1 MTPTPVPKQ
10 TNLELN
16 VKSTALYTSNKE
28 VNNEETA
35 VVSAQTSDNTTAV
48 KQVEIR
54 ANEPDLKGAVDA
66 QILAEKLEIVANQ
79 KAEAD
84 KKIEEE
90 NARQIEIEN
99 EAEKEAERVRLEQEK
114 QDWERI

>member
-1 MTPTPVPKQ
+1 MTTTPAPKQ
-10 TNLELN
+10 SNLESN

-28 VNNEETA
+28 EKNEETA
-35 VVSAQTSDNTTAV
+35 VISAQTSDRTTAV
-48 KQVEIR
+48 KQEEIR
-54 ANEPDLKGAVDA
+54 ANEPDMKGAVDA

-90 NARQIEIEN
+90 NARQ
-99 EAEKEAERVRLEQEK
+99 L
-114 QDWERI
+114 

>member
-1 MTPTPVPKQ
+1 MTATPVQKQ
-10 TNLELN
+10 TNLEKN
-16 VKSTALYTSNKE
+16 VKSTSLYTSNQ
-28 VNNEETA
+28 EEKIEEN
-35 VVSAQTSDNTTAV
+35 VLVSAQTSDNTTAV

-54 ANEPDLKGAVDA
+54 ANEPDMKGAVDA

-90 NARQIEIEN
+90 NARQLEIEK
-99 EAEKEAERVRLEQEK
+99 EAEKEAERVRLEQDK
-114 QDWERI
+114 QDRERR